1 MEILPFLVWP
11 FVASLILTGIHAYLG
26 VHVVERGVI
35 FVDLALAQIA
45 ALGATI
51 AILIGMDPHGQGA
64 YWLSLAFT
72 FIGAAIFAFARTRR
86 GHIPQEAFI
95 GIAYAVASAAAIL
108 AMSKA
113 TGETEHLKDMLVG
126 NILAVNRHEVIK
138 TAILYGAIGVF
149 HYIFRHKFLLI
160 STNPTEAEARGMS
173 IRFWDFLFYA
183 SFGFVVTSSVAIAGV
198 LLVFCYLIVPSVGA
212 MLFADRV
219 GRRLAIGWTMGTL
232 VSALGV
238 YFSVLMDLPTGAAIV
253 CTFGAVLVVMF
264 FIHLFFFHG
273 HKSRVSEGANA
284 PEPNETLVPPR

>member
-1 MEILPFLVWP
+1 LEILPFLLPP
-11 FVASLILTGIHAYLG
+11 FLASLILTGIHAYLG

-51 AILIGMDPHGQGA
+51 AILIGMDPHGGGA

-72 FIGAAIFAFARTRR
+72 FVGAAIFAFARTRR

-95 GIAYAVASAAAIL
+95 GIAYAVASATAIL

-126 NILAVNRHEVIK
+126 NILAVSMHDVGK
-138 TAILYGAIGVF
+138 TALLYGAIGIF
-149 HYIFRHKFLLI
+149 HYVFRKQFLLI
-160 STNPTEAEARGMS
+160 STNPEAAEASGLS

-212 MLFADRV
+212 MLFAEGI

-238 YFSVLMDLPTGAAIV
+238 YFSVLLDLPTGATIV
-253 CTFGAVLVVMF
+253 CTFGAVLITMF
-264 FIHLFFFHG
+264 FVQLFLSHRQKLHSLEKARSG
-273 HKSRVSEGANA
+273 KHPQERV
-284 PEPNETLVPPR
+284 PQ